1 MIYCKECVYPKIT
14 VLLGIDDDGV
24 CTACKAHKKF
34 LTLSE
39 EKWNERQKKFEEIIN
54 KYKNNNYYDC
64 IIPVSGGKDSYF
76 QTHICKKYNLK
87 PLLVTYDNNNWLP
100 EGIYNRD
107 QMKKSSMLIILCG
120 VQVKKF

>member
-1 MIYCKECVYPKIT
+1 MLENQTFSFKKMIYCKECVYPKIT

-54 KYKNNNYYDC
+54 KYKNK
-64 IIPVSGGKDSYF
+64 IIMIVLS
-76 QTHICKKYNLK
+76 Q
-87 PLLVTYDNNNWLP
+87 
-100 EGIYNRD
+100 
-107 QMKKSSMLIILCG
+107 
-120 VQVKKF
+120 